1 MVKGHR
7 KAIESL
13 YKGVCN
19 IYALM
24 DERDEYGVT
33 DQTEQLLYENQK
45 CRVSYKNISAANQT
59 ESFATTSQEIKLF
72 IAPELII
79 PAGSTIEVTQNNRT
93 EKYKSSGKAA
103 VYSNHQEIILNLY
116 QERT

>member
-1 MVKGHR
+1 MVSGHR

-13 YKGVCN
+13 YTGNCN
-19 IYALM
+19 IYGFISE
-24 DERDEYGVT
+24 DDGYGIS
-33 DQTEQLLYENQK
+33 DQVEKLLYGNQK
-45 CRVSYKNISAANQT
+45 CRLSYKNISAANQT
-59 ESFATTSQEIKLF
+59 ESFATTAQEIKLF

-103 VYSNHQEIILNLY
+103 IYTNHQEIILRSY
-116 QERT
+116 EERA

>member
-19 IYALM
+19 IYSFVSEK
-24 DERDEYGVT
+24 DEFGIT
-33 DQTEQLLYENQK
+33 DRTEKLLYENQK
-45 CRVSYKNISAANQT
+45 CRVSYKNISVANQT
-59 ESFATTSQEIKLF
+59 ESFATIAQEIKLF
-72 IAPELII
+72 IAPQLII

-103 VYSNHQEIILNLY
+103 VYTNHQEIILNLY
-116 QERT
+116 EERA

>member
-13 YKGVCN
+13 YTGNCN
-19 IYALM
+19 IYDFV
-24 DERDEYGVT
+24 DETDEFGIT
-33 DQTEQLLYENQK
+33 DRTEQLLYENQK

-59 ESFATTSQEIKLF
+59 ESFATTAQEIKLF
-72 IAPELII
+72 IAPELLI
-79 PAGSTIEVTQNNRT
+79 PPGSTIEVTQNTRT

-103 VYSNHQEIILNLY
+103 VYTNHQEIILNMY
-116 QERT
+116 KERA

>member
-7 KAIESL
+7 KALESL
-13 YKGVCN
+13 YLAVCN
-19 IYALM
+19 IYTLV
-24 DERDEYGVT
+24 DERGDYGIT

-59 ESFATTSQEIKLF
+59 ESFATTAQEIKLF

-103 VYSNHQEIILNLY
+103 VYTNHQEIILKSY
-116 QERT
+116 KERA